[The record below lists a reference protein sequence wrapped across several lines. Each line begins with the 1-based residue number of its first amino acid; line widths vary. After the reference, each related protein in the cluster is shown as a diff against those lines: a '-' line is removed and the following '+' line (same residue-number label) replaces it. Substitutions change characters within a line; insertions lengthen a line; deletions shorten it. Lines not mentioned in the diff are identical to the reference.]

1 MAKFLSANVVAQKPG
16 FQKQWLPY
24 PPKGEFFLERKKTTN
39 FERIAHL
46 NTEFDSPKEAHFKT
60 GKTEKNE
67 VISFQYPSE
76 SNLTAH
82 SFPTPIISCPNS
94 PCVLMR
100 PHQVALSNKQSK

>member
-1 MAKFLSANVVAQKPG
+1 MASISTEG
-16 FQKQWLPY
+16 RI
-24 PPKGEFFLERKKTTN
+24 FFREEKTN

-60 GKTEKNE
+60 GKTEKKE

-82 SFPTPIISCPNS
+82 SFPTPIISFPKVSLRSYVSTSGC
-94 PCVLMR
+94 
-100 PHQVALSNKQSK
+100 AFKQTKQMKR